1 VLTGL
6 HLPASR
12 PALKHRERRTGKIAA
27 AVLTAALLC
36 SFGGREASAATSQTL
51 RVAGNT
57 IVVSSGITDGAVTFN
72 GQRII
77 DSKDGAVMAHGTYS
91 APGKAFVLFE
101 TDQGP
106 SCAMFQIVAVAGR
119 QASVSPVFGNC
130 GGADASVVNG
140 ALRVRIAVVPA
151 HGTFP
156 TSPVET
162 HSFDGKTFR

>member
-1 VLTGL
+1 M
-6 HLPASR
+6 S
-12 PALKHRERRTGKIAA
+12 GKIAA
-27 AVLTAALLC
+27 AAFTAALLC
-36 SFGGREASAATSQTL
+36 SFDGRSASAAISQSL
-51 RVAGNT
+51 SVEGNT
-57 IVVSSGITDGAVTFN
+57 LVVSSGPVQGEVTFN
-72 GQRII
+72 GRQII
-77 DSKDGAVMAHGTYS
+77 DSDNGAVMAHGTYS

-130 GGADASVVNG
+130 GGADASLVNG
-140 ALRVRIAVVPA
+140 ALRVHLAVVPA

-156 TSPVET
+156 ASPAET